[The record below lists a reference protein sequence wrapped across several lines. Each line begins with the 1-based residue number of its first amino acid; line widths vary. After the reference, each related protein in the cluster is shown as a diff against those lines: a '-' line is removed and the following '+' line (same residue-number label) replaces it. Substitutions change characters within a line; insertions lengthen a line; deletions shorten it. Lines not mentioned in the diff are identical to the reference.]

1 MKAGRF
7 IGGLLF
13 IYRAG
18 NFRSGGFDL
27 NRKEIWSWCFY
38 DFGNSAF
45 TTLVITF
52 IYSTYFTK
60 AIAANEIDGTYLWS
74 QAIAIT
80 AVVVALLSPLLGAV
94 ADQGGYRKIF
104 LALATY
110 ISIGT
115 TALLFFPQKG
125 EVLFALA
132 LVVIANVAFEL
143 GGVFYNAYLPEIVT
157 REKIGRISG
166 YGWGFGYLGG
176 LLAMLLAMVGFVS
189 PDVPWFGLNPETG
202 AHIRGTN
209 FVVAIWFFIFTLP
222 AILFLKNK
230 KKETKLI
237 IGHLVLNS
245 FRQIKETFHDIKI
258 YKNTV
263 RFLVSRLI
271 YNDGLVTIFAFGA
284 IYASG
289 TFGFTFNEIMMFG
302 IVLNIAAGLGA
313 FLMGFIDD
321 IIGGKLTIQIS
332 LIGLMLAVI
341 IAVFANSKFLF
352 WVSGIVV
359 GLFAG
364 PNQSASRSLMGRLT
378 PPTKI
383 NEFYGFFAFSGKLT
397 SFLGPMLLGIFTK
410 YFASQR
416 FGVAIVFIFFFV
428 GFLLLR
434 GVHEREPVSV

>member
-1 MKAGRF
+1 MNKGDS
-7 IGGLLF
+7 
-13 IYRAG
+13 
-18 NFRSGGFDL
+18 SGTLVLGI
-27 NRKEIWSWCFY
+27 NRGDEIQVEYAKKEII
-38 DFGNSAF
+38 DKINS
-45 TTLVITF
+45 
-52 IYSTYFTK
+52 Y
-60 AIAANEIDGTYLWS
+60 
-74 QAIAIT
+74 
-80 AVVVALLSPLLGAV
+80 
-94 ADQGGYRKIF
+94 
-104 LALATY
+104 
-110 ISIGT
+110 
-115 TALLFFPQKG
+115 
-125 EVLFALA
+125 
-132 LVVIANVAFEL
+132 
-143 GGVFYNAYLPEIVT
+143 
-157 REKIGRISG
+157 
-166 YGWGFGYLGG
+166 FGYKLIDKIK
-176 LLAMLLAMVGFVS
+176 LQT
-189 PDVPWFGLNPETG
+189 FGHNTD
-202 AHIRGTN
+202 
-209 FVVAIWFFIFTLP
+209 
-222 AILFLKNK
+222 K
-230 KKETKLI
+230 KKERKLI

-245 FRQIKETFHDIKI
+245 FRQIKETFHDIII

-271 YNDGLVTIFAFGA
+271 YNDGLVTIFAVGA
-284 IYASG
+284 IEASG

-397 SFLGPMLLGIFTK
+397 SFLGPILLGLFTK

-416 FGVAIVFIFFFV
+416 FGVAIVFIFFFINCI
-428 GFLLLR
+428 
-434 GVHEREPVSV
+434 